1 MNRNNGDIEQKM
13 PIQSSTEK
21 QMKRKDSHEI
31 TFTYVGWWL
40 TIALIL
46 VLGLPLFYSNPLHQ
60 ASFQIIR
67 NMQANLPDWVM
78 TFTKIVSE
86 TLSYTEYGLVLVF
99 CASTNWRHMAVRY
112 SLALSLLLWAK
123 NVLKFMHHT
132 NRPFWEDDEITSG
145 ETHCSL
151 DFGKP
156 SGHSSGSG
164 VIATFLCLELIHYMR
179 VNHVNYIL
187 LKGILVSLFTVAYI
201 FTMGFSRAFTGAHSL
216 DQIIYGWSLGIWMG
230 VFIFCDRERINR
242 WVDRMC
248 DPDEFKSQFIYA
260 IITIVIFAGSQIGVY
275 FLSYNLYDGPYEE
288 QIAIV

>member
-1 MNRNNGDIEQKM
+1 MNQNNGDIEQRM

-21 QMKRKDSHEI
+21 KKGYKKKDSHEL
-31 TFTYVGWWL
+31 TFTYTGWWL

-46 VLGLPLFYSNPLHQ
+46 VLGLPMFYSEPLHK

-67 NMQANLPDWVM
+67 NLQETLPQWVM

-86 TLSYTEYGLVLVF
+86 SLSYTELGLVVVF
-99 CASTNWRHMAVRY
+99 CASMNWRHMAVRY
-112 SLALSLLLWAK
+112 TLALTLLLWSK
-123 NVLKFMHHT
+123 NILKFLYHA
-132 NRPFWEDDEITSG
+132 NRPFWEDAHITSG
-145 ETHCSL
+145 EAHCSL

-179 VNHVNYIL
+179 VNHVNYIW
-187 LKGILVSLFTVAYI
+187 LKGILISLFTVAYI
-201 FTMGFSRAFTGAHSL
+201 FIMGFSRAFTGAHAL

-230 VFIFCDRERINR
+230 VFVFCDRERINR
-242 WVDRMC
+242 WADRMC
-248 DPDEFKSQFIYA
+248 DPDEFVKQLIYA
-260 IITIVIFAGSQIGVY
+260 IITIVIIAGSQIGVY

-288 QIAIV
+288 